1 MVSATRWKKENN
13 GDENLKKKKMHQKY
27 SHFWPKQN
35 LVQQFIIQIN
45 KNFNGAVLVSEVNIN
60 QS

>member
-35 LVQQFIIQIN
+35 LVQQFIIQI
-45 KNFNGAVLVSEVNIN
+45 KENFKGAVLVS
-60 QS
+60 